1 MKISRCSEYA
11 TFGTHELSTNM
22 IKALKDR
29 KACLMAN
36 HGQVAFGE
44 NLSKAFELAQEVE
57 NICHQ
62 YIIALKMGEPK
73 NLSLAE
79 MKKILEKVKNYKKAV
94 SYMTKVGEHITL
106 DIIGTTKEYDPS
118 VFEKVIND
126 IAKAAKVTIL
136 NISKYKFEPQG
147 FTILALLAESHISF
161 HTFPEKGIIS
171 FDFFTCGK
179 VSPSVA
185 IDIIKKE
192 FEHKRIV
199 KKEFNR
205 DTKSLYHDIYSSP
218 GLQKSYVVND
228 VLEDFKSKVGQHIE
242 ILDLEQFG
250 KSLFIDGEIQVA
262 STDEHLY
269 SSTFVGSGLNLNK
282 DNERAAIIGG
292 GDGGVAREC
301 ISKNFNFI
309 DWYELDP
316 EVVDVCNKHLGD
328 IGKKA
333 TEKNSVK
340 CVWGDAFESI
350 KSVSDDTYDHIFVDL
365 NDDQFCIDLAAK
377 NMDSLVRI
385 LKPKGVITAQVGS
398 QDKKPQQVENW
409 LNVFNQNFGNAK
421 LSRVYIPS
429 FDCSWNFSSSIN
441 H

>member
-1 MKISRCSEYA
+1 
-11 TFGTHELSTNM
+11 
-22 IKALKDR
+22 
-29 KACLMAN
+29 
-36 HGQVAFGE
+36 
-44 NLSKAFELAQEVE
+44 
-57 NICHQ
+57 
-62 YIIALKMGEPK
+62 
-73 NLSLAE
+73 
-79 MKKILEKVKNYKKAV
+79 
-94 SYMTKVGEHITL
+94 MTKVGEHITL
-106 DIIGTTKEYDPS
+106 DIIGTTKDYEPS
-118 VFEKVIND
+118 FYEKVIYK
-126 IAKAAKVTIL
+126 IASAAEVAIL
-136 NISKYKFEPQG
+136 KISKHKFEPQG
-147 FTILALLAESHISF
+147 FTILALLAESHMSF
-161 HTFPEKGIIS
+161 HTFPEKNIIS

-179 VSPSVA
+179 ISPSVA

-192 FEHKRIV
+192 FNHKRII

-205 DTKSLYHDIYSSP
+205 DTQSLYHDIYSSP
-218 GLQKSYVVND
+218 GLQKSYVVNE

-262 STDEHLY
+262 TSDEHLY
-269 SSTFVGSGLNLNK
+269 SSTFVNAGLKLNK
-282 DNERAAIIGG
+282 DQEKAAIIGG

-301 ISKNFNFI
+301 ISKGFNFI

-316 EVVDVCNKHLGD
+316 EVVEICNKHLGD

-340 CVWGDAFESI
+340 CIWGDAFESI
-350 KSVSDDTYDHIFVDL
+350 KSVEDDKYDKIFVDL

-385 LKPKGVITAQVGS
+385 LKPNGVITAQVGS
-398 QDKKPQQVENW
+398 QDKKPEQVKKW
-409 LNVFNQNFGNAK
+409 LDVFNKNFGNTT
-421 LSRVYIPS
+421 LDRVYIPS

>member
-1 MKISRCSEYA
+1 M
-11 TFGTHELSTNM
+11 
-22 IKALKDR
+22 
-29 KACLMAN
+29 
-36 HGQVAFGE
+36 V
-44 NLSKAFELAQEVE
+44 
-57 NICHQ
+57 
-62 YIIALKMGEPK
+62 
-73 NLSLAE
+73 
-79 MKKILEKVKNYKKAV
+79 
-94 SYMTKVGEHITL
+94 KVGEHITL
-106 DIIGTTKEYDPS
+106 DIIGTKKEYSPS
-118 VFEKVIND
+118 FFEKIVYK
-126 IAKAAKVTIL
+126 IAKKAKVEVL
-136 NISKYKFEPQG
+136 KISKHKFEPQG
-147 FTILALLAESHISF
+147 FTLVALLAESHMSF
-161 HTFPEKGIIS
+161 HTFPENNIIS

-179 VSPSVA
+179 VSPAVA
-185 IDIIKKE
+185 VDIIKKE
-192 FEHKRIV
+192 INHKRIV

-205 DTKSLYHDIYSSP
+205 DTISLYHDIYSSA
-218 GLQKSYVVND
+218 GLQKSYVVNN
-228 VLEDFKSKVGQHIE
+228 VLEDFTSKVGQHIE

-250 KSLFIDGEIQVA
+250 KSLFIDNEIQVA
-262 STDEHLY
+262 TSDEHLY
-269 SSTFVGSGLNLNK
+269 SSTFVNSGLKLNK
-282 DNERAAIIGG
+282 DKEKAAIIGG

-316 EVVDVCNKHLGD
+316 EVVEVCNKHLGN
-328 IGKKA
+328 IGKKS

-350 KSVSDDTYDHIFVDL
+350 RSVSEDTYDHIYVDL

-398 QDKKPQQVENW
+398 QDKKPLQVENW
-409 LNVFNQNFGNAK
+409 LNVFNHHFGNTN